1 MGKVA
6 KLKTLIEIFAK
17 NDGSVKTELGKTSK
31 QIDDLRK
38 KASETATMPDMH
50 TGQGADEAMQ
60 QAAQRASSVTQK
72 IKALGESVQSAG
84 FKMQS
89 LGTKLMPASLGAQG
103 LITASV
109 KMANDFDN
117 GMAKVNTIARLSDDK
132 LSALS
137 KSLLRVSNQTG
148 QSATDIAEA
157 AYQSLSASVPT
168 DQVAKFTKTAA
179 NLAKT
184 GFTDTASAVDV
195 LSTAINAYGLKT
207 SEASKLSDMLIQTQN
222 RGKITVNELAAQMG
236 NIIPNASA
244 LGVNMANLSTGYVQ
258 LTKQGINAATS
269 TTELKRMFN
278 ELSKSG
284 SGVSKVLKKQTGK
297 DFTTLM
303 KSGKSLGDVMQIL
316 GDSVKGNK
324 TEFKN
329 LWSNSSAGAGAL
341 ALLNAGSKDF
351 NKQLGDMNNSTGNVS
366 KALNNLNTR
375 GAKSK
380 KAINELKNSGIELG
394 ETFMDAASPA
404 INEVTKSVGVLTDK
418 FSKLPQSEKNA
429 VAGATA
435 LVAVASPVLIGVGK
449 IVSGLGNMIIKTAS
463 ATGKVIKFTAA
474 LKESGPGSLR
484 AVQSLQK
491 YIKYVKA
498 LPSATEHA
506 AAGEHTFTAYL
517 ASSGAVAGTTIAA
530 VAALSAVMLSQ
541 RHNFQAS
548 SKEVDSLT
556 KKYDSAADKTD
567 SLIASSEAQ
576 ISASK
581 KQNNAMITN
590 GAVAN
595 DLASKIKK
603 LRSVENK
610 SSLQK
615 KELKADVLALNKVI
629 PGLNLKY
636 NEEKDQLSKTNEKIA
651 ENIKLLK
658 QQSIAKAAAKNASG
672 LTDKLGELKLQQS
685 SNSVNLA
692 EQGAKVDEL
701 RKKQQAALARSR
713 KLDADPTA
721 SAADKNEAMKKL
733 SQYTSALSKAEN
745 SYDRLKT
752 KQSQLNKEIANVN
765 KNININSFNSAIA
778 KARADGKKIPDAL
791 AAGMKSTMKVLPATT
806 QELTTAIKYK
816 TVINKAK
823 DAGIKIPT
831 ALSQKIVTGKVTVKK
846 AESQLNSIIKFDGAV
861 KKAKKQGVKI
871 PSSLASGVDS
881 GKITA
886 KQASDRLAQ
895 VVKFDKAVK
904 KAKKQGSKTANSLA
918 ESIASGKITTKQA
931 SDRLAQV
938 IKFDKAVKKAKKQG
952 VKIPKGLAA
961 SVAAGKMTAQ
971 QASAMLGNAST
982 SKLDKSKDAKSKG
995 TKTNKSFSNSVG
1007 QTSAPRSAGQRASNA
1022 GVQPFTKV
1030 PNRVATALAGL
1041 SAKIHDAF
1049 QFTPPHIP
1057 VPHPKWHGHFDLK
1070 KGTVPTISMN
1080 WYKNGGI
1087 MTRPTVFGASGNKLL
1102 AGGEAGPEG
1111 IIPLNKLWKNMDR
1124 AIASTVNTNVKNIYN
1139 DAGSLA
1145 QASTSNKT
1153 VNVNN
1158 YRNYNNNYNNYTKN
1172 YNSDSNFA
1180 KNVQN
1185 SSFNNKISALTAKS
1199 VTNLANSAL
1208 SNDRVYRI
1216 SKSNALAN
1224 RYKTLSINND
1234 VANST
1239 RSVRSSVL
1247 NEQSLS
1253 NAKTIANLVNST
1265 KNTNRVDSRTNSAVN
1280 SSALS
1285 NDRVYSASNTKS
1297 IRVSS
1302 ALDKSISMISTI
1314 ANIAKL
1320 ASVVT
1325 APVTKILDQRKSK
1338 SNVVSILDVKRG
1350 EMPRPVSFKN
1360 DDSIKGKNLTNI
1372 LKTGSL
1378 SFDLGAT
1385 PQEMSSNITT
1395 NAKSRSV
1402 SNNYSSARSIANSR
1416 ANSTNKSIN
1425 ISGITFAPNIVIK
1438 GSAKKQDII
1447 DALKEVE
1454 DEFKDYLKEITD
1466 DEEESYYA

>member
-38 KASETATMPDMH
+38 KASETATMPDMK
-50 TGQGADEAMQ
+50 TGQGADDAMQ
-60 QAAQRASSVTQK
+60 QAAQRAASVTQK

-117 GMAKVNTIARLSDDK
+117 GMAKVNTIAGLSDDK
-132 LSALS
+132 LSGLS

-184 GFTDTASAVDV
+184 GYTDTASAVDV

-236 NIIPNASA
+236 NVIPTASA

-258 LTKQGINAATS
+258 LTKQGINAAAS
-269 TTELKRMFN
+269 TTELRAMFN

-316 GDSVKGNK
+316 GNSVKGNK

-329 LWSNSSAGAGAL
+329 LWSNSRAGAGAL

-404 INEVTKSVGVLTDK
+404 INSVTKSIGGLTDK

-435 LVAVASPVLIGVGK
+435 LVAIASPVLIGVGK
-449 IVSGLGNMIIKTAS
+449 VTSGIGNMIIKTAS

-581 KQNNAMITN
+581 KQNTAMITN

-610 SSLQK
+610 SSAQK
-615 KELKADVLALNKVI
+615 KELKADVIALNKVV
-629 PGLNLKY
+629 PGLNLQY
-636 NEEKDQLSKTNEKIA
+636 SEEKDKLSKTNDEIA
-651 ENIKLLK
+651 KNIELLK

-752 KQSQLNKEIANVN
+752 KQSQLNKEIASVN
-765 KNININSFNSAIA
+765 HQINLNSFNSAIA
-778 KARADGKKIPDAL
+778 KARATGKKIPDAL
-791 AAGMKSTMKVLPATT
+791 AAGMKSTMKVLPSTT

-823 DAGIKIPT
+823 DAGVKIPT

-846 AESQLNSIIKFDGAV
+846 AESQLNSVIKFDGAV

-871 PSSLASGVDS
+871 PKSLSSGVDS

-904 KAKKQGSKTANSLA
+904 KAKKQGSKTAKNLA
-918 ESIASGKITTKQA
+918 ASIAS
-931 SDRLAQV
+931 
-938 IKFDKAVKKAKKQG
+938 
-952 VKIPKGLAA
+952 
-961 SVAAGKMTAQ
+961 GKMTAQ
-971 QASAMLGNAST
+971 QASAKLGNAST

-995 TKTNKSFSNSVG
+995 TKTNRSFSNGVG
-1007 QTSAPRSAGQRASNA
+1007 QTAPPTAAAIRASNA

-1049 QFTPPHIP
+1049 QFTPPHIKI
-1057 VPHPKWHGHFDLK
+1057 PHFSLSGSFDLK
-1070 KGTVPTISMN
+1070 KGTIPHLGVS

-1124 AIASTVNTNVKNIYN
+1124 AIASTVNTNVRNIYN

-1145 QASTSNKT
+1145 QASTLNKT

-1158 YRNYNNNYNNYTKN
+1158 YSNYNNNYNNYTKNFNSDAKN

-1180 KNVQN
+1180 KNV
-1185 SSFNNKISALTAKS
+1185 
-1199 VTNLANSAL
+1199 TNLANSAVNSSNL
-1208 SNDRVYRI
+1208 SNDRVYKI

-1224 RYKTLSINND
+1224 MYKALSINND
-1234 VANST
+1234 IANST

-1253 NAKTIANLVNST
+1253 SAKTIANLVNST

-1297 IRVSS
+1297 IRVSN

-1325 APVTKILDQRKSK
+1325 APVTKMLDQRQSK
-1338 SNVVSILDVKRG
+1338 SSTVKILDVKRG

-1360 DDSIKGKNLTNI
+1360 DDSIKGKKLTNI

-1416 ANSTNKSIN
+1416 ANSTSKSIN